1 MRNIT
6 KRIKTMLLIA
16 LAVILSCANAVAQTS
31 LAEFE
36 HKMLQHSG
44 KVVYLD
50 FWASWCVPCR
60 QSFPW
65 LNAMQA
71 AHQQQGFVVLSINLD
86 TKMSHAKAFLE
97 KHPANFDIIYD
108 NEGEL
113 SKKFALK
120 GMPSSYLFNRQGK
133 IIANHL
139 GFNQQ
144 KKQNYQQEIIDA
156 LTVPSP
162 KNVPLVSQ

>member
-6 KRIKTMLLIA
+6 KRIKTTWLIA
-16 LAVILSCANAVAQTS
+16 LAVVLSCANATANTS
-31 LAEFE
+31 LTEFE
-36 HKMLQHSG
+36 QKMRLHSG

-86 TKMSHAKAFLE
+86 SKTSHAKAFLE
-97 KHPANFDIIYD
+97 KYPANFDIIYD
-108 NEGEL
+108 NQGLL
-113 SKKFALK
+113 SKKFAIK
-120 GMPSSYLFNRQGK
+120 GMPSSYLFNREGK
-133 IIANHL
+133 IITNHL

-144 KKQNYQQEIIDA
+144 KKQNYQQEIINA
-156 LTVPSP
+156 LTVSSQQ
-162 KNVPLVSQ
+162 NVPLVRQ

>member
-16 LAVILSCANAVAQTS
+16 VILSCANAVAKTS

-86 TKMSHAKAFLE
+86 TKISHAKAFLE

-108 NEGEL
+108 NEGTL
-113 SKKFALK
+113 SKKFAIK

-156 LTVPSP
+156 LTVSSP
-162 KNVPLVSQ
+162 KNVPLVSE

>member
-6 KRIKTMLLIA
+6 KRIKTMLLIT
-16 LAVILSCANAVAQTS
+16 VILSCANAVAKTS

-86 TKMSHAKAFLE
+86 TKISHAKAFLE

-108 NEGEL
+108 NEGTL

-156 LTVPSP
+156 LTVSSP
-162 KNVPLVSQ
+162 KNVPLVSE

>member
-6 KRIKTMLLIA
+6 KRIKTMLLIT
-16 LAVILSCANAVAQTS
+16 VILSCANAVAKTS

-86 TKMSHAKAFLE
+86 TKISHAKAFLE

-108 NEGEL
+108 NEGKL

-156 LTVPSP
+156 LTVSSP
-162 KNVPLVSQ
+162 KNVPLVNQ

>member
-16 LAVILSCANAVAQTS
+16 LAVILSCANAIAQTS

-36 HKMLQHSG
+36 HKMRLHSG

-108 NEGEL
+108 NQGLL

-144 KKQNYQQEIIDA
+144 KKQNYQQEIIDTLA
-156 LTVPSP
+156 VSSP
-162 KNVPLVSQ
+162 KNVSMVSQ

>member
-6 KRIKTMLLIA
+6 KRIKTVLLI
-16 LAVILSCANAVAQTS
+16 AVILSCANAVAKTS

-86 TKMSHAKAFLE
+86 TKISHAKAFLE

-108 NEGEL
+108 NQGLL

-156 LTVPSP
+156 LTVSSP
-162 KNVPLVSQ
+162 KNVPLVSE